1 MRADLEQKQTQR
13 EQVVE
18 EQRLRK
24 LRKEGVAVNPVEDM
38 DVDQEGDDGDEEDV
52 DMGMVETPG

>member
-24 LRKEGVAVNPVEDM
+24 LRQNGVVPIELGDM
-38 DVDQEGDDGDEEDV
+38 DADQEVDDGDDTGMEEV
-52 DMGMVETPG
+52 VETPG